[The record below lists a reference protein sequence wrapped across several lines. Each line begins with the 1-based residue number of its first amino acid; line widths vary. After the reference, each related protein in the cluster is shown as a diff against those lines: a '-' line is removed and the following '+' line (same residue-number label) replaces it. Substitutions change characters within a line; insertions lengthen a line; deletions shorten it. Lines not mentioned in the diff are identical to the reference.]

1 MTETLAETPV
11 DMPVDAPQVAAATEE
26 TPAAAPARKPAG
38 GAARIQGSMP
48 TLEKLAQLYPALF
61 GAVFLPLK
69 RGIFQELLSAHP
81 EQFERD
87 ALKAALSVHT
97 RSTRYLNAVASGLAR
112 HDLQGAAVEPMAPE
126 HVYQSLLEVFRRRQA
141 KAGEDLSAKLRQR
154 IAQAFVASGLSR
166 DAYTELVQSKDEA
179 ANATL
184 EQAMADAAESDAK
197 AEATRRAFEA
207 SGQTV
212 EAFADMYGLHPKA
225 VADALSRA
233 TRWTQA

>member
-1 MTETLAETPV
+1 MTETLAETLLDTPINAPV
-11 DMPVDAPQVAAATEE
+11 VTTATEE
-26 TPAAAPARKPAG
+26 PPAAAPPRKPAG
-38 GAARIQGSMP
+38 TTSRIQGSLP
-48 TLEKLAQLYPALF
+48 TLEKLAQLYPVLF

-69 RGIFQELLSAHP
+69 RGIFQDLLSAHP

-141 KAGEDLSAKLRQR
+141 KASEDLSAKLRQR
-154 IAQAFVASGLSR
+154 IVQAFVASDLSR
-166 DAYTELVQSKDEA
+166 EAYTELVQSKDEL

-184 EQAMADAAESDAK
+184 EQAMAEAAELDAK

-212 EAFADMYGLHPKA
+212 DAFADMYGLHPKA